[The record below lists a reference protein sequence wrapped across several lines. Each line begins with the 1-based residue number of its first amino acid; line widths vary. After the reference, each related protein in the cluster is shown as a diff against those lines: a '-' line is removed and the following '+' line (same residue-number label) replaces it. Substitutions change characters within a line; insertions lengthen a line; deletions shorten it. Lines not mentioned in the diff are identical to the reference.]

1 MWGSDFRPTPHPPKA
16 APLDT
21 SHVALG
27 FYAARPF
34 RLRKGKWL
42 LFNEIESSADCDF
55 PHRASPLVSPKPA
68 ENRRLPPQKKWPD
81 SVRFGIASLLC
92 ASQPRPTFARP
103 LVACASFRSAT
114 PNPADTGS
122 NVN

>member
-1 MWGSDFRPTPHPPKA
+1 LHWAFTLRALSDCGKE
-16 APLDT
+16 
-21 SHVALG
+21 SG
-27 FYAARPF
+27 FYLMKLNRRQTAIF
-34 RLRKGKWL
+34 LTGLRRWFLRNL
-42 LFNEIESSADCDF
+42 LKTADCL
-55 PHRASPLVSPKPA
+55 R
-68 ENRRLPPQKKWPD
+68 QKKWPD